1 MKQRCV
7 VILMLGGALI
17 FAAPAQA
24 QDQRYVGEDGVELYD
39 SPTQDANIVTM
50 LVKGAALEVL
60 DFSAAGYTHVRT
72 ADDWEGFVVNQYL
85 TDSRPPEA
93 EPTANLS
100 LSTAAVPAQKT
111 TAAIVPMTKGEPVV
125 VRTSEHKPVKIA
137 SDKPRAISAEM
148 KLVNLQKELTAVN
161 AQNQQLTKESNR
173 NWFLAGAGV
182 LVLGFLIGLIV
193 PKIQWRRKSWHSY

>member
-1 MKQRCV
+1 MKQTYMM
-7 VILMLGGALI
+7 ILMLGSALI
-17 FAAPAQA
+17 FATPTQA
-24 QDQRYVGEDGVELYD
+24 LDQRYVSEDGVELYD

-72 ADDWEGFVVNQYL
+72 VDDWEGFVVNQYL
-85 TDSRPPEA
+85 TASRPPEA
-93 EPTANLS
+93 EPAANLS
-100 LSTAAVPAQKT
+100 PATAAVPVQKT
-111 TAAIVPMTKGEPVV
+111 TAEIVPATKGEPVV
-125 VRTSEHKPVKIA
+125 IRTSEHKPVKIA
-137 SDKPRAISAEM
+137 GDKPRAISLEM
-148 KLVNLQKELTAVN
+148 KLANLQKELTAIN

-182 LVLGFLIGLIV
+182 LVLGFIIGLIV